1 VTAQEDGGF
10 FPSNSTDD
18 EMTMKLIAAT
28 TRPCPHCKVR

>member
-10 FPSNSTDD
+10 CPSNSTDD